1 MARLLALNK
10 YIKIL
15 EKQLV
20 FVYLSFILSLA
31 TILSATSL
39 EYQKHVFSNNCW
51 RIYLLHISL
60 KNLAGQLL
68 LVKAY
73 YTRQWVSFKNTYIV
87 ETLMKN

>member
-39 EYQKHVFSNNCW
+39 EYQKHVFSNNC
-51 RIYLLHISL
+51 
-60 KNLAGQLL
+60 
-68 LVKAY
+68 
-73 YTRQWVSFKNTYIV
+73 
-87 ETLMKN
+87 